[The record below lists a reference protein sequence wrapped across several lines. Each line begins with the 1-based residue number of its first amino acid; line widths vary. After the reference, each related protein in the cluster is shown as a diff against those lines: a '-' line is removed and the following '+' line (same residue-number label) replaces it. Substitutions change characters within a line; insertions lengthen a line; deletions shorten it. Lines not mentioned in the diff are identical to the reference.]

1 MTNLILNHASILFR
15 GFISKQ
21 LSKTIT
27 DLGSTIGEDKK
38 IFTDKAT
45 GKEFYV
51 NMSLVAMPLASG

>member
-1 MTNLILNHASILFR
+1 MK
-15 GFISKQ
+15 GKQ